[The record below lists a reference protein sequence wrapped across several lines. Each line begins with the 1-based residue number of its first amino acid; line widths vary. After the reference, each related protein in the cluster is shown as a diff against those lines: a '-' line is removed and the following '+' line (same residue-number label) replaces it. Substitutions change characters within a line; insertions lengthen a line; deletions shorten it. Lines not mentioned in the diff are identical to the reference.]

1 MRLQVRIIACVGLS
15 ISVLTTAGGCSCS
28 HDRNYVSTHV
38 RDKKAYSLGE
48 EHAQRIID
56 VRDNEPAVQD
66 ALLDVRARM
75 TNIDAHLGAQAA
87 ADYERGFT
95 DYIKQHDDS
104 LASMLF

>member
-1 MRLQVRIIACVGLS
+1 MKLSVRQIANACASLLII
-15 ISVLTTAGGCSCS
+15 ISAEGCSCS

-48 EHAQRIID
+48 EHAQRIIGI
-56 VRDNEPAVQD
+56 RDNESAVQD

-104 LASMLF
+104 LAHVLF